1 MTGFAS
7 DARLDGCNHPF
18 ASPACCG
25 RKTHRHRHH
34 RKSLVRLGWLLA
46 MLLYVAGTHAIPGKF
61 VDVKLFYSPN
71 SAGSPIG
78 TGKLYGLLLIQF
90 IDLEIASQIATRD
103 CFLK

>member
-1 MTGFAS
+1 MSQNLSSAIALAGRYWRELVPHCWPRAFGLAFS
-7 DARLDGCNHPF
+7 HVALRRRDACHP
-18 ASPACCG
+18 
-25 RKTHRHRHH
+25 R
-34 RKSLVRLGWLLA
+34 
-46 MLLYVAGTHAIPGKF
+46 F